1 MSWYHCI
8 LPDDIYAVFLESWK
22 WNRTFMSTA
31 NALRTILIEKL
42 KNDALVLPT
51 LPKIAM
57 KVREAVADPDSNLS
71 TISSIIAQDAALS
84 ARLIRMANTAHYS
97 RAVRVENL
105 QSAVTRIGM
114 RQIKNIVMAL
124 AMEQLFV
131 SNNELIAT
139 YLAKAW
145 EHSTEISAYSMAL
158 FAVHK
163 AGNKH
168 TPLQIDTLSLSA
180 LLHNIGTL
188 PILTEAD
195 GCPDVFAEPEFLER
209 AILDLQSH
217 IGLAMVK
224 AWNFSDDMAE
234 SVRYYSKEEYQT
246 EEISYL
252 DFVRLAVL
260 CKSNE
265 ATLLIC
271 GDKIAPFIDKGL
283 ISSIEDLNSDF
294 FIGELASARETFA

>member
-1 MSWYHCI
+1 
-8 LPDDIYAVFLESWK
+8 
-22 WNRTFMSTA
+22 MSTA

-42 KNDALVLPT
+42 KSDALVLPT

-57 KVREAVADPDSNLS
+57 KVREAVADPDTNLND
-71 TISSIIAQDAALS
+71 IAAIIAQDAALS
-84 ARLIRMANTAHYS
+84 ARLIRIANTAHYS

-139 YLAKAW
+139 YLAKTW
-145 EHSTEISAYSMAL
+145 ERSTEIAAYAMAL
-158 FAVHK
+158 FAVHQ
-163 AGNKH
+163 AENKH
-168 TPLQIDTLSLSA
+168 TSLQVDTLSLSA

-195 GCPDVFAEPEFLER
+195 GYPDVFAEPEFLER
-209 AILDLQSH
+209 AISDLHCH
-217 IGLAMVK
+217 IGLSIVK

-234 SVRYYSKEEYQT
+234 SVRYYANDDYQT
-246 EEISYL
+246 DEVSYL

-260 CKSNE
+260 CKANESNLG
-265 ATLLIC
+265 AAS
-271 GDKIAPFIDKGL
+271 GKISAFVDKGL
-283 ISSIEDLNSDF
+283 IAKVDDLSSDIFVE
-294 FIGELASARETFA
+294 ELAAARATFA

>member
-1 MSWYHCI
+1 
-8 LPDDIYAVFLESWK
+8 
-22 WNRTFMSTA
+22 MSTA

-42 KNDALVLPT
+42 KSDSLILPT

-57 KVREAVADPDSNLS
+57 KVREAVADPDSNLNAIS
-71 TISSIIAQDAALS
+71 TIIAQDAALS
-84 ARLIRMANTAHYS
+84 ARLIRIANTAHYS

-131 SNNELIAT
+131 SNNELIGT
-139 YLAKAW
+139 YLAKTW
-145 EHSTEISAYSMAL
+145 DTSTEVAAYSMAL
-158 FAVHK
+158 FAVYQSE
-163 AGNKH
+163 NKH
-168 TPLQIDTLSLSA
+168 TSLQIDTLSLSA

-195 GCPDVFAEPEFLER
+195 GYPDVFAEPEFLER
-209 AILDLQSH
+209 AISDLHSH
-217 IGLAMVK
+217 IGLSIVK

-234 SVRYYSKEEYQT
+234 SVRYYSKDDYQT
-246 EEISYL
+246 EEVSYL
-252 DFVRLAVL
+252 DFVRLSVL

-265 ATLLIC
+265 STLLSC
-271 GDKIAPFIDKGL
+271 EDKLKPFIEKGL
-283 ISSIEDLNSDF
+283 ISSVEDFSSEL
-294 FIGELASARETFA
+294 FINELAAARATFS

>member
-1 MSWYHCI
+1 
-8 LPDDIYAVFLESWK
+8 
-22 WNRTFMSTA
+22 MSTA

-42 KNDALVLPT
+42 KSDALVLPT

-57 KVREAVADPDSNLS
+57 KVREAVTDPDSNLS
-71 TISSIIAQDAALS
+71 DISSIIAQDAALS
-84 ARLIRMANTAHYS
+84 ARLIRIANTAHYS

-131 SNNELIAT
+131 SNNELIAN
-139 YLAKAW
+139 YLAKTW
-145 EHSTEISAYSMAL
+145 ERSTEVAAYAMAL
-158 FAVHK
+158 FAVHQSE
-163 AGNKH
+163 NKH
-168 TPLQIDTLSLSA
+168 TSLQIDTLSLSA

-195 GCPDVFAEPEFLER
+195 GYPDVFAEPEFLER
-209 AILDLQSH
+209 AIADLHSH
-217 IGLAMVK
+217 IGLSIVK

-234 SVRYYSKEEYQT
+234 SVRYYSKDEYQT
-246 EEISYL
+246 EDISYL
-252 DFVRLAVL
+252 DFVRLAVA

-265 ATLLIC
+265 SNLLDSE
-271 GDKIAPFIDKGL
+271 DKIAPFIEKGL
-283 ISSIEDLNSDF
+283 LTSLSDLNSELFTD
-294 FIGELASARETFA
+294 ELAGARATFA

>member
-1 MSWYHCI
+1 
-8 LPDDIYAVFLESWK
+8 
-22 WNRTFMSTA
+22 MSTA

-42 KNDALVLPT
+42 KSDALVLPT

-57 KVREAVADPDSNLS
+57 KVREAVADPDTNLND
-71 TISSIIAQDAALS
+71 IAAIIAQDAALS
-84 ARLIRMANTAHYS
+84 ARLIRIANTAHYS

-105 QSAVTRIGM
+105 QAAVTRIGM

-139 YLAKAW
+139 YLAKTW
-145 EHSTEISAYSMAL
+145 KRSTEVAAYAMAL

-163 AGNKH
+163 EENKH
-168 TPLQIDTLSLSA
+168 TSLQIDTLSLAA

-195 GCPDVFAEPEFLER
+195 GYPDVFADPEFLER
-209 AILDLQSH
+209 AISDLHNH
-217 IGLAMVK
+217 IGLSIVK

-234 SVRYYSKEEYQT
+234 SVRYYASNDYQT
-246 EEISYL
+246 DEISYL
-252 DFVRLAVL
+252 DFVRFAVL
-260 CKSNE
+260 CQANDANLSD
-265 ATLLIC
+265 C
-271 GDKIAPFIDKGL
+271 GDAVAPYVEKGL
-283 ISSIEDLNSDF
+283 IDSMKDLSSDMFNY
-294 FIGELASARETFA
+294 ELEAARATFA